1 MESKKRPRTA
11 SADSGHGSSASSPT
25 HPFPDF
31 KAAKLARTER
41 HQVSALFTPDEV
53 RESEKERAE
62 RKEKDKRREE
72 RRRREKEDEEK
83 RKKEKLEKEKKE
95 KLEKEKKEKLEKEKK
110 KWQLVSIWQPDVR
123 KHRKH
128 TTIEGS
134 LNPMISSAYAN
145 RYFSFNQ
152 NEKIGIAF
160 YVARDPIK
168 NLVKIRA
175 FDVRPDLIFERS
187 LAYSLE
193 VYRITGQGKK
203 HTVLERENIGTNDI
217 TILPE
222 QLHKNALFGYIIRV
236 KIKPLD

>member
-11 SADSGHGSSASSPT
+11 SADSGHGSSTSSPT

-62 RKEKDKRREE
+62 RKEKDKRRGEK
-72 RRRREKEDEEK
+72 RIREKEDEEK
-83 RKKEKLEKEKKE
+83 RKKEKLEKEKKI
-95 KLEKEKKEKLEKEKK
+95 
-110 KWQLVSIWQPDVR
+110 WQLVSIWQPDVR
-123 KHRKH
+123 KHRKY

-134 LNPMISSAYAN
+134 LNPMISSSYAN

-152 NEKIGIAF
+152 NDEIGIAF

>member
-11 SADSGHGSSASSPT
+11 SADSGHGSSTSSPT

-62 RKEKDKRREE
+62 RKEKDKRRGEK
-72 RRRREKEDEEK
+72 RIREKEDEEK
-83 RKKEKLEKEKKE
+83 R
-95 KLEKEKKEKLEKEKK
+95 KKEKLEKEKK